1 MRRLHFDRAVVVLAM
16 LALLTVAGCGREGG
30 GQRRGAAPTPVVEA
44 VQARHGA
51 LPLTQRLS
59 GVVRG
64 RNQVRINPEISA
76 VVTDVLARDGDT
88 VAAGQAL
95 VRLRDQEFRDRLKQ
109 ATASHQIAQAQAKQ
123 ADARLAEARSA
134 LRRVEGLAAEQ
145 LVSDADLEASQTRAI
160 SAEADA
166 ELAHARVDQAAAS
179 MAEQQGNLARTVI
192 RAPVEGSVGDRN
204 AEVGMRVDPSTQ
216 LFTLGRLDSVYVQ
229 VVLTDEMLNFIAE
242 GQSAEIALAGRG
254 LPLAGTLD
262 RISPFLHPVTHS
274 TQGEIDVANP
284 DGKLKPGMFVTVD
297 VFYGQSADATLVPLS
312 ALYEQPSTG
321 VSGVYVCDA
330 DLGQQE
336 LQAAG
341 DDPGMALSGPVDFR
355 FVPVQV
361 IASGR
366 MEAGVSGVET
376 GDWVVTL
383 GQNLLGPERSQ
394 AKARPVGWDWVEKLQ
409 SLQREDLLQDM
420 IERKPSS

>member
-166 ELAHARVDQAAAS
+166 E
-179 MAEQQGNLARTVI
+179 
-192 RAPVEGSVGDRN
+192 
-204 AEVGMRVDPSTQ
+204 
-216 LFTLGRLDSVYVQ
+216 
-229 VVLTDEMLNFIAE
+229 
-242 GQSAEIALAGRG
+242 SA
-254 LPLAGTLD
+254 
-262 RISPFLHPVTHS
+262 
-274 TQGEIDVANP
+274 
-284 DGKLKPGMFVTVD
+284 
-297 VFYGQSADATLVPLS
+297 
-312 ALYEQPSTG
+312 
-321 VSGVYVCDA
+321 
-330 DLGQQE
+330 
-336 LQAAG
+336 
-341 DDPGMALSGPVDFR
+341 
-355 FVPVQV
+355 
-361 IASGR
+361 
-366 MEAGVSGVET
+366 
-376 GDWVVTL
+376 
-383 GQNLLGPERSQ
+383 
-394 AKARPVGWDWVEKLQ
+394 
-409 SLQREDLLQDM
+409 
-420 IERKPSS
+420 